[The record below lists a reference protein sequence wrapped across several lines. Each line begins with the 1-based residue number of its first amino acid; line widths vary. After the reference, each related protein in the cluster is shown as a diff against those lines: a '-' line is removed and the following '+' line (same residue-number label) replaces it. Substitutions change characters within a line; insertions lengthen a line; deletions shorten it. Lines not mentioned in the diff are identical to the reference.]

1 MGGTQP
7 LQSSAS
13 PGIESGEEDRR
24 AGSVIR
30 EPFSIYIARCLQ
42 WKVGVGGERRM
53 TEDKRER
60 EMVMEREHCGHGSQS
75 FFVQMSLLFLSLFV
89 FTVLFCF
96 SKHNNIKCIS
106 IGTYRVQSMSVSLF
120 EVKCC

>member
-13 PGIESGEEDRR
+13 PGIASGEEDRR

-30 EPFSIYIARCLQ
+30 EPFSIYITRCLQ

-53 TEDKRER
+53 TKERKRDRDGDGER
-60 EMVMEREHCGHGSQS
+60 TLYMVH
-75 FFVQMSLLFLSLFV
+75 
-89 FTVLFCF
+89 
-96 SKHNNIKCIS
+96 K
-106 IGTYRVQSMSVSLF
+106 VSLF
-120 EVKCC
+120 KCLSFFSVCLSLLSSSDFQNTTTSNAYLLVHTEYKACQCPCLK